1 MGTVLFS
8 IKRTVPFLCYNSGE
22 MTVVASLLILSLLTI
37 TFTAEEVALK
47 SENKIHLLHSLHAR
61 FEQIYYSSTVSI
73 PLRERGYFHFKKPD
87 LMRWEYEDPEKKT
100 YLLKKGVFWE
110 YIPEE
115 NQVTKYDL
123 AREGYESDILS
134 LLSGKRGI
142 LDNYHVEFS
151 PFPTKNPI
159 SFQLKLTPRE
169 QEERSFIL
177 LEIDEKSWLIQK
189 AIFFDWAGN
198 KTEYI
203 FSRIK
208 TNIKYGEDFFEL
220 KLPPDVEIIE
230 YRK

>member
-1 MGTVLFS
+1 
-8 IKRTVPFLCYNSGE
+8 
-22 MTVVASLLILSLLTI
+22 MTAGISLLLFSLLT
-37 TFTAEEVALK
+37 TPFTAEEVALK
-47 SENKIHLLHSLHAR
+47 SENKIRLLHSFQAQ
-61 FEQIYYSSTVSI
+61 FEQTFYSSTVST
-73 PLRERGYFHFKKPD
+73 PLKERGHLHFKNPD

-100 YLLKKGVFWE
+100 YILKKGIFWE

-115 NQVTKYDL
+115 NQVTKYDFE
-123 AREGYESDILS
+123 REGYESDILS

-151 PFPTKNPI
+151 PFPTKNPR

-169 QEERSFIL
+169 EEEDSFIL
-177 LEIDEKSWLIQK
+177 LEIDEKTWLIQK
-189 AIFFDWAGN
+189 AIFFDWAAN

-208 TNIKYGEDFFEL
+208 TNVTYGEDFFEL

-230 YRK
+230 HRK

>member
-1 MGTVLFS
+1 MTIAAPLLLF
-8 IKRTVPFLCYNSGE
+8 
-22 MTVVASLLILSLLTI
+22 SLLT
-37 TFTAEEVALK
+37 TPYTAEGVALN
-47 SENKIHLLHSLHAR
+47 SGNKIRLLHSLQAQ
-61 FEQIYYSSTVSI
+61 FEQIYYSSTVST
-73 PLRERGYFHFKKPD
+73 PLRERGRFHFKKPD

-142 LDNYHVEFS
+142 LDNYLVEFS
-151 PFPTKNPI
+151 SFPTKNPR
-159 SFQLKLTPRE
+159 SFQLKLTPR
-169 QEERSFIL
+169 QEEEGSFIL
-177 LEIDEKSWLIQK
+177 LEIDGKTWLIQK

-208 TNIKYGEDFFEL
+208 TNIKYDEDFFEL

-230 YRK
+230 HRK